1 GIPSFRIYRLWR
13 VLQCAGSGTEEVKHS
28 IEATNSESG
37 SFSNVF
43 KCWRHSLPEDCHAF
57 SPDSPWHSDLGSCRQ
72 ATLLTMLWNNNLHY
86 RYAAKQHYHAE
97 ILWMRGFHVSGRYF
111 KAPSRVICLQAQ
123 VNGKMEIM
131 MKSLEADLQSISVEI
146 TMIQR
151 KPATSRKDPGKSW
164 EEQGS
169 AAWQRLA
176 GRPPGV
182 QDDRQ
187 LWRVALDVATGN
199 RQQSRRAESGVG
211 WSLDTADGDGQ
222 RPPISTRAFTDRSAT
237 GLEVLVCSK
246 ILVHAGVNAQTGD

>member
-1 GIPSFRIYRLWR
+1 MSSAFLSLERKTGAAAMITYFSKGPGIPSFRIYRLWR

-187 LWRVALDVATGN
+187 LWRVALD
-199 RQQSRRAESGVG
+199 
-211 WSLDTADGDGQ
+211 GQ